1 MATQH
6 GAVRDRALCAGLP
19 GEAGDGPAIDEG
31 LVHPAAPKRASAYHL
46 RPGRLACLTDL
57 NSEALYSV
65 VRDPLQQAKV
75 FSSLGDRTRILSDEG
90 DHLRVQ
96 QFHENR
102 LIADREVIVEWRV
115 SGATELR
122 TVAWRRAEDQTGTT
136 GKNVLPD
143 MHEGRWE
150 ISPEGGGAKVVYYVK
165 YLPGGHIPDRMV
177 RTFVGKGVRKVVS
190 ELFDYLRT
198 TTSTAGEP

>member
-1 MATQH
+1 MSPLTSCLRLFLVLTF
-6 GAVRDRALCAGLP
+6 AVAASVVSSTSHADDSCTLSKEEPVGTVVPVR
-19 GEAGDGPAIDEG
+19 
-31 LVHPAAPKRASAYHL
+31 LV
-46 RPGRLACLTDL
+46 CLTDL

-115 SGATELR
+115 SGATALR